1 MPDAHLEKGE
11 LFYLLKTVQN
21 KNIVRFFALINSLF
35 TYLAYLHN
43 NDVLQFFKQ
52 TNHLIKT
59 LRKVDIIMAAV
70 VNALKT
76 FVALVAKVFNAFGMS
91 KIWDALTEL
100 I

>member
-1 MPDAHLEKGE
+1 M
-11 LFYLLKTVQN
+11 
-21 KNIVRFFALINSLF
+21 
-35 TYLAYLHN
+35 
-43 NDVLQFFKQ
+43 LQFFKQ

-59 LRKVDIIMAAV
+59 LRKVDVIMAAV

-76 FVALVAKVFNAFGMS
+76 FVALVAKVFNVFGMS